1 MALSWK
7 LHRDGKTVSPDA
19 IVLPEERL
27 SWPRT
32 IGFGAQHVV
41 AMFGATFLVPL
52 ITGFPPTATLFF
64 SGLGTILF
72 LLLTGNRLPSYL
84 GSSFAF
90 IAPIMAATA
99 SGDGDLGRAS
109 FGILAIGVLMAI
121 VGLVVARF
129 GTGWINALMPPVVMG
144 AIVALIGFNLA
155 PAVKNNWIGNPGANP
170 DVDQALSSTIALVT
184 LVAILLITVLFRG
197 LIGRL
202 SIVLGMAVG
211 YIAAAFAGLVD
222 FSGVQSANWIG
233 LPAFHAVANPFA
245 DPTLWGLLPA
255 FLPVVLVLI
264 AENVGHVKSVGL
276 MVNRDLDPVTGR
288 ALLADGVSTMLAGF
302 GGGSGTTTYGENIG
316 VMAAT
321 RVYSTAAYWVAGVIA
336 ILLSFSPKVGAVIFS
351 VPAAVLGG
359 VTVALYGLIGLI
371 GVKIWIDNKVDFSKP
386 INQFSAAV
394 PLIVGIADFTV
405 QYGSVV
411 FNGIALGTIAAIGVY
426 HLMRVLAKLRGGEM
440 QVADPV
446 VTGSTDVPDPA
457 SEQRSV

>member
-1 MALSWK
+1 MALPWK
-7 LHRDGKTVSPDA
+7 LHRDGKSVTQDA

-52 ITGFPPTATLFF
+52 ITGFSPTATLFF
-64 SGLGTILF
+64 SGLGTLLF
-72 LLLTGNRLPSYL
+72 LLITGNRLPSYL

-99 SGDGDLGRAS
+99 GGDDLGRAS
-109 FGILAIGVLMAI
+109 FGILAIGVLMAV
-121 VGLVVARF
+121 VGLVVNRF

-144 AIVALIGFNLA
+144 SVVALIGFNLA
-155 PAVKNNWIGNPGANP
+155 PAVKNNWLGDPANHP
-170 DVDQALSSTIALVT
+170 DVDQTLSSWVAVAT

-202 SIVLGMAVG
+202 SIVLGVAVG
-211 YIAAAFAGLVD
+211 YVVAVFAGLVD
-222 FSGVQSANWIG
+222 FSPVERAAWIG
-233 LPAFHAVANPFA
+233 LPGFHAVGNPFA

-276 MVNRDLDPVTGR
+276 MIKRDMDPLTGR
-288 ALLADGVSTMLAGF
+288 ALLADGVSTILAGF

-321 RVYSTAAYWVAGVIA
+321 RVYSTAAYWAAGVMA
-336 ILLSFSPKVGAVIFS
+336 ILLSMSPKVGQLIYS
-351 VPAAVLGG
+351 VPPAVLGG

-371 GVKIWIDNKVDFSKP
+371 GIKIWIDNHVDFSKP

-394 PLIVGIADFTV
+394 PLIVGIANFELKFGAV
-405 QYGSVV
+405 EFG
-411 FNGIALGTIAAIGVY
+411 GIALGTIAAVVVY
-426 HLMRVLAKLRGGEM
+426 HFMRTLAKMRGGDVE
-440 QVADPV
+440 VAAPV
-446 VTGSTDVPDPA
+446 VTGGEETP
-457 SEQRSV
+457 R